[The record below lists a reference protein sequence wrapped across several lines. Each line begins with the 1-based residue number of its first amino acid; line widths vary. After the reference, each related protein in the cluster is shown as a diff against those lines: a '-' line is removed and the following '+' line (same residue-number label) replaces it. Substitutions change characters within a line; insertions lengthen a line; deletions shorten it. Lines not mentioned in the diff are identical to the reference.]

1 MHVLQRVGCL
11 PWLLEARLGLTVAR
25 LRFAAP
31 LRSRAHHELGNEF
44 RQRVAVETVGE
55 PVRQSGIGRAQRLG
69 VEASVSALYLGHTEA
84 AVVAVQDL
92 REGDVLRLEDGQQS
106 EDAGSEVDAGA
117 SATPSSVRTVL
128 RLLLTLIIFVVLEE
142 SFQKWVFR
150 PFFRP
155 DLVDSPMP
163 KVVDLEQVSHGRIS
177 W

>member
-1 MHVLQRVGCL
+1 MR
-11 PWLLEARLGLTVAR
+11 LEAFASSAPRRRVLVSVASDASLEE
-25 LRFAAP
+25 LRT
-31 LRSRAHHELGNEF
+31 
-44 RQRVAVETVGE
+44 AVT
-55 PVRQSGIGRAQRLG
+55 QRLG
-69 VEASVSALYLGHTEA
+69 VEAAAPALYLGHTEA
-84 AVVAVQDL
+84 AVVAVEDL
-92 REGDVLRLEDGQQS
+92 REGDVLRLEDGQ
-106 EDAGSEVDAGA
+106 EPKDAGSEVDAA
-117 SATPSSVRTVL
+117 APAEPSSVRTVF